1 MNESPISH
9 APHTETTI
17 TILQLLLKI
26 VERHKRE
33 YDTNQVRLFE
43 KLIGFEQGKSPYHE
57 FLNTWNK
64 LTATL
69 FSAPHWFSLLMDD
82 MDNELS
88 KCIHLFCNKKW
99 LPNLSGQN
107 DYLEWNKKTES
118 IEYRNLKIIPL
129 LQQMS
134 EGELTDANAF
144 LRLRQFYL
152 FKDLLTVFFIN
163 PEYISLHNYI
173 FSICAQQ
180 LKTWNF
186 SYVSGYPYQGLDK
199 IGIGGAKP
207 TEERLRRYQIE
218 TYLSP
223 DYEVL
228 DIGSNNGFFSME
240 IAKKTKHV
248 DAIEFNPYLNLI
260 AERTRKELKINNV
273 HFHQLDFC
281 EYETHRVYQA
291 IFSLANHCTI
301 DGNLSINFEEYI
313 AKCFNLL
320 EVNGYLFFESHN
332 VFGPGTGGVG
342 DDGDMNAKFDVVEQY
357 FEVIDFYMTQKFVP
371 LIDIDKLFVILKR
384 RPAYKPTARRT
395 FDLER
400 AKQVYH

>member
-9 APHTETTI
+9 VPQAKTAM

-26 VERHKRE
+26 AERHKRE
-33 YDTNQVRLFE
+33 YDENQVRLLE
-43 KLIGFEQGKSPYHE
+43 KFIEFEQDKSPYHK
-57 FLNTWNK
+57 FLNTWDK

-88 KCIHLFCNKKW
+88 KCIRLFCNKKW
-99 LPNLSGQN
+99 LPDLSGQD
-107 DYLEWNKKTES
+107 DYLAWNNKIES
-118 IEYRNLKIIPL
+118 VEYRNLKVLPL
-129 LQQMS
+129 LQQMA
-134 EGELTDANAF
+134 EGELTDANAL

-152 FKDLLTVFFIN
+152 FKDLLTVFFIK
-163 PEYISLHNYI
+163 PEYISLHNDI

-186 SYVSGYPYQGLDK
+186 SYVSGYPYQGLGE
-199 IGIGGAKP
+199 IGIAGAKP
-207 TEERLRRYQIE
+207 TEERLRRYRIE
-218 TYLSP
+218 TYLSLN
-223 DYEVL
+223 DEIL

-240 IAKKTKHV
+240 IARKTKFV

-260 AERTRKELKINNV
+260 AERTRQELGVNNI

-281 EYETHRVYQA
+281 EYETNKIYQA

-301 DGNLSINFEEYI
+301 DGNLSINFVEYI

-320 EVNGYLFFESHN
+320 DIGGYLFFESHN
-332 VFGPGTGGVG
+332 VFGPGTGSVG
-342 DDGDMNAKFDVVEQY
+342 DDGDINAKFDVVEQY
-357 FEVIDFYMTQKFVP
+357 FEVIDFYMTRKFVP

-384 RPAYKPTARRT
+384 RSAHQPTAPRT

-400 AKQVYH
+400 AKQVYY

>member
-1 MNESPISH
+1 MNEYPISH
-9 APHTETTI
+9 AIQTETTI

-26 VERHKRE
+26 AERHKRE
-33 YDTNQVRLFE
+33 YDINQVRLLE
-43 KLIGFEQGKSPYHE
+43 KLIGFEQGNFPYNE

-82 MDNELS
+82 IDNTLS
-88 KCIHLFCNKKW
+88 ERIHLFFNKKW
-99 LPNLSGQN
+99 LPDPSVQK
-107 DYLEWNKKTES
+107 DYIEWNNKIES
-118 IEYRNLKIIPL
+118 TEYRNQKVIPL
-129 LQQMS
+129 LKQMA
-134 EGELTDANAF
+134 EGELTDANAL

-152 FKDLLTVFFIN
+152 FKDILTVFFVK
-163 PEYISLHNYI
+163 PEYISLHNKI

-180 LKTWNF
+180 IKAWNF
-186 SYVSGYPYQGLDK
+186 SYVSGYPYQGLEK
-199 IGIGGAKP
+199 IGIAGAKP
-207 TEERLRRYQIE
+207 TEERFRRYRIE
-218 TYLSP
+218 TYLSSE
-223 DYEVL
+223 DKVL
-228 DIGSNNGFFSME
+228 DIGSNNGFFSVE
-240 IAKKTKHV
+240 IAKRTKSV

-260 AERTRKELKINNV
+260 AERTCQELGINNI

-281 EYETHRVYQA
+281 EYETNKTYQV

-320 EVNGYLFFESHN
+320 DVDGYLFFESHN
-332 VFGPGTGGVG
+332 VFGPGTGSVG

-357 FEVIDFYMTQKFVP
+357 FEVVDFYMTRRFIP

-384 RPAYKPTARRT
+384 RSAHQPTARRT